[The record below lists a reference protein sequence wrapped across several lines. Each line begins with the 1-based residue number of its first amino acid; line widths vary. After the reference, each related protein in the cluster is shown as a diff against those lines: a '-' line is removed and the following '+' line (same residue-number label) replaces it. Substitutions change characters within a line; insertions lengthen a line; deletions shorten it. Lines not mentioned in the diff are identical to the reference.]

1 MEDDE
6 ESKKSASFRL
16 LRVNLLKKKVRCHGN

>member
-6 ESKKSASFRL
+6 ESEKSASFRL
-16 LRVNLLKKKVRCHGN
+16 LRATLIKKKVRCHGN